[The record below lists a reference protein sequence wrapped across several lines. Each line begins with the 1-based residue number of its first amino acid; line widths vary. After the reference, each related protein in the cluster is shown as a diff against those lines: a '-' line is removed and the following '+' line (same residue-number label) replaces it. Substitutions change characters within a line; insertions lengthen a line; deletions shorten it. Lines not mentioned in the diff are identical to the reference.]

1 MMTTRRTPSAL
12 VLWTIAAIAAAGVS
26 LGAVKFTSTWAA
38 PDAAGAT
45 FKGLKVV
52 ALVMSDDMPLR
63 MSGEEALTR
72 ELTARGMQ
80 GIAAYRLIP
89 AEELKDPERAKN
101 WFERQSVAGV
111 VALRPVSMDK
121 VKRY

>member
-1 MMTTRRTPSAL
+1 MMTTRRRLSTLAVLTLSAC
-12 VLWTIAAIAAAGVS
+12 VAASIG

-38 PDAAGAT
+38 PDAAGAS

-52 ALVMSDDMPLR
+52 ALVISDDTSLR

-89 AEELKDPERAKN
+89 SEELKDPERAKN
-101 WFERQSVAGV
+101 WFERQSV
-111 VALRPVSMDK
+111 
-121 VKRY
+121 